1 MNEGSTFPAF
11 TSNQITEKYYYV
23 LVDQINNGT
32 CSQKVSKILRKNGN
46 HEYFTYHLISVR

>member
-1 MNEGSTFPAF
+1 MKEYYTFPAS
-11 TSNQITEKYYYV
+11 TGNQITKEYYHV
-23 LVDQINNGT
+23 LVEQINNGT